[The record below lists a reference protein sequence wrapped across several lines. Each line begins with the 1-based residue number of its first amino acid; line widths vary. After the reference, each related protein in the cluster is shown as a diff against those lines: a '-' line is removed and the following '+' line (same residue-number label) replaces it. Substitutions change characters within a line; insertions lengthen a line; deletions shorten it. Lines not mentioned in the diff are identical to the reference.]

1 VSVRT
6 LTLRNRQRAR
16 PIEMR
21 RVRAILKTL
30 LEESL
35 EIPDYD
41 LGVYLVADAE
51 MTRVNEGYLQHAG
64 TTDVITFDY
73 NEPGRPDW
81 LCGELFVCVDEA
93 LRQARRFRVPW
104 ETEILRY
111 LVHGVLHLRG
121 YDDLTPAKRRKM
133 KLVENRLVKRL
144 DRG

>member
-1 VSVRT
+1 MSVRT

-21 RVRAILKTL
+21 RVRAVLKTL
-30 LEESL
+30 LEEAL

-73 NEPGRPDW
+73 NEPGRTDW

-104 ETEILRY
+104 EREVLRY

-144 DRG
+144 GGG